1 MTRKDDAAVRH
12 HTHIRGQVFRDVTR
26 ELSHELTR
34 AERLVVMLRYSEEL
48 TVLEIAAVLEIA
60 VIEVERMLEHVAERV
75 RLRLAPIYARP
86 SIPLN

>member
-1 MTRKDDAAVRH
+1 MTRKDDATVRQ

-48 TVLEIAAVLEIA
+48 TVLEIAAVL
-60 VIEVERMLEHVAERV
+60 
-75 RLRLAPIYARP
+75 
-86 SIPLN
+86 